1 MRLSRIESLAA
12 AAVLEDCSDELDVL
26 GLTVALRADKQRG
39 PARAKEKVRLTNLR
53 RDCQSISQ
61 QVLKLS
67 SELEEKQSFSSLLA
81 VLEEVKQ
88 EREAEEMKRQAKAE
102 LRQRITTLQRQQAE
116 VQQRIST
123 LKRFNTSCHHSPV
136 HALTTGATTHR
147 STCPSERSVLAEKLQ
162 EQLDDQKNRKA
173 VKKILEEKR
182 MALQLEQVLSNNRK
196 AEKQLEDQREMV
208 QIQLTE
214 EREVHEKSVK
224 FLQNR
229 QEELQLLQQQW
240 QRRTVQMLQEKKLEV
255 ATVCCK
261 RTLNLDKLSE
271 MRRKIREMERVV
283 MEDRE
288 EQEKLRQQ
296 QREAR
301 AATKVQEWWR
311 GCMARRGLGSF
322 KKADDKKG
330 EKKKRKKKKEVMK
343 KK

>member
-123 LKRFNTSCHHSPV
+123 LK
-136 HALTTGATTHR
+136 
-147 STCPSERSVLAEKLQ
+147 ERSVLAEKLQ

-229 QEELQLLQQQW
+229 QEELQLLQQRW

>member
-39 PARAKEKVRLTNLR
+39 PARAK
-53 RDCQSISQ
+53 SISQ

-123 LKRFNTSCHHSPV
+123 LK
-136 HALTTGATTHR
+136 
-147 STCPSERSVLAEKLQ
+147 ERSVLAEKLQ

>member
-123 LKRFNTSCHHSPV
+123 LK
-136 HALTTGATTHR
+136 
-147 STCPSERSVLAEKLQ
+147 
-162 EQLDDQKNRKA
+162 
-173 VKKILEEKR
+173 
-182 MALQLEQVLSNNRK
+182 
-196 AEKQLEDQREMV
+196 MV

-229 QEELQLLQQQW
+229 QEELQLLQQRW

>member
-1 MRLSRIESLAA
+1 MCLSRVQSLAV

-26 GLTVALRADKQRG
+26 GLAVALRADKERG
-39 PARAKEKVRLTNLR
+39 PAKAQEKARLTNLR

-67 SELEEKQSFSSLLA
+67 SELEEKQSFSTLLA
-81 VLEEVKQ
+81 TLEEVKQ
-88 EREAEEMKRQAKAE
+88 EREAKDMKRQTKTQ
-102 LRQRITTLQRQQAE
+102 LTQRITTLRRQQAE
-116 VQQRIST
+116 LQQKDCA
-123 LKRFNTSCHHSPV
+123 LKETSM
-136 HALTTGATTHR
+136 
-147 STCPSERSVLAEKLQ
+147 LAERLQ
-162 EQLDDQKNRKA
+162 EQLNDQTIRENT
-173 VKKILEEKR
+173 KKILEEKSL
-182 MALQLEQVLSNNRK
+182 ALQLEQVLSNNSK

-214 EREVHEKSVK
+214 EKQVHEKSVI

-229 QEELQLLQQQW
+229 QKELQLLQQQW
-240 QRRTVQMLQEKKLEV
+240 KGRTMNMLQEKKKEV
-255 ATVCCK
+255 ASVCCR
-261 RTLNLDKLSE
+261 RTLNVDKLAE
-271 MRRKIREMERVV
+271 MRRKIREMEQVV

-296 QREAR
+296 QMEAR
-301 AATKVQEWWR
+301 AATKVQKWWR

-330 EKKKRKKKKEVMK
+330 EKKKRKKKEVMK

>member
-123 LKRFNTSCHHSPV
+123 LK
-136 HALTTGATTHR
+136 
-147 STCPSERSVLAEKLQ
+147 ERSVLAEKLQ